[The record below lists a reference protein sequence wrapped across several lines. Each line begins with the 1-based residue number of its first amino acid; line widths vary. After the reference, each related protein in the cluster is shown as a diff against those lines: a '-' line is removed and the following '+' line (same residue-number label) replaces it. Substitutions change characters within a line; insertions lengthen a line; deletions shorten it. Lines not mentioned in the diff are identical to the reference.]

1 MVANL
6 YEGSVNGSNAEKFPK
21 FSEIDGGLIGGAS
34 LKVDEFSK
42 IIDISESL
50 SN

>member
-1 MVANL
+1 M
-6 YEGSVNGSNAEKFPK
+6 NGSNAEKFLK

-42 IIDISESL
+42 MIEIAKSL